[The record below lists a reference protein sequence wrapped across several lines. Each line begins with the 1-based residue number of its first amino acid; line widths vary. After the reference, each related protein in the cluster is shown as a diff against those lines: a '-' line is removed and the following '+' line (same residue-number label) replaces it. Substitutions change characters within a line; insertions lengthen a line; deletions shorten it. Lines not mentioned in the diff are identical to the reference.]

1 MGYNEYKV
9 KKKKLKMES
18 RLERRH
24 KDLVKRQMSHKQN
37 SINGLNLLIKDTKSF
52 SEVQSAWRFY
62 NNEKVDIESLNN
74 PILEKGISRVL
85 EENSKYVLV
94 MHDWSLISYRNHDSK
109 EDCIESKRSKTK
121 ESKSKG
127 YDLQSSLVVSEL
139 SGNPIMPIAQNLKTS
154 KRVYSSYKKDIDK
167 KLTRLEELSD
177 RIKYIDERLD
187 KSKKKVHI
195 VDREGDSIEFIR
207 EIYPN
212 SYFIIRGM
220 DNRSVEHN
228 NEKIKQKELSNK
240 LDNGRYVKSIK
251 YGKKEVDIYVNSVDI
266 KITRDAIKRVK
277 DTDGKNRQE
286 KIKGETV
293 ECKLVVERL
302 IDQDGKI
309 VATWILLTNL
319 QEVESKV
326 IGLWY
331 YYRWKIES
339 YFKLLKSSGFNL
351 ERWQQRKP
359 DAIFRRLLIV
369 SYACLLVWEIE
380 NSNNQNMIEIQK
392 FLVKLSGRLIS
403 RDKISTSPALL
414 AGIWSFLSMID
425 VMQLYEFDELIQ
437 MKSKLS
443 TFWNIEL

>member
-1 MGYNEYKV
+1 
-9 KKKKLKMES
+9 
-18 RLERRH
+18 
-24 KDLVKRQMSHKQN
+24 
-37 SINGLNLLIKDTKSF
+37 
-52 SEVQSAWRFY
+52 
-62 NNEKVDIESLNN
+62 
-74 PILEKGISRVL
+74 
-85 EENSKYVLV
+85 
-94 MHDWSLISYRNHDSK
+94 
-109 EDCIESKRSKTK
+109 
-121 ESKSKG
+121 
-127 YDLQSSLVVSEL
+127 
-139 SGNPIMPIAQNLKTS
+139 
-154 KRVYSSYKKDIDK
+154 
-167 KLTRLEELSD
+167 
-177 RIKYIDERLD
+177 
-187 KSKKKVHI
+187 
-195 VDREGDSIEFIR
+195 
-207 EIYPN
+207 
-212 SYFIIRGM
+212 M

-240 LDNGRYVKSIK
+240 LDNGKYVKSIK